1 MWERVEADG
10 QPEAVGLAV
19 HPFHGASG
27 SSGSA
32 GSGSADEDGA
42 DPVGAAGGAGRASGS
57 SGSTRTRP
65 GCLLAASGALLVA
78 LFAIAYAVVG
88 GAGPDRT
95 GQPAGSGT
103 SAVGGA
109 GPNGTGQPTDAAV
122 PAGGT
127 CMVVTARDVQV
138 FTSAMTE
145 EVSTIWRRGTKF
157 WAYRDGSVQSRYR
170 TVLRTRRDG
179 WVTSDSRYID
189 PATGCP

>member
-1 MWERVEADG
+1 MGCPYAAGPHAD
-10 QPEAVGLAV
+10 PLSVGSGSA
-19 HPFHGASG
+19 GSGSG

-57 SGSTRTRP
+57 TRTRP
-65 GCLLAASGALLVA
+65 GRLLAAGGALLVA
-78 LFAIAYAVVG
+78 LLAIAYAVVG

-109 GPNGTGQPTDAAV
+109 GPNGTGQPTDSAV

-170 TVLRTRRDG
+170 TVLRTGRDG